1 MVLGRIDSVCADGIC
16 TQFLKVGNVSITG
29 GSIGQRVNIIGLRN
43 VSKCC
48 ACLMLGTYAVA
59 RGTGGRPSGAN
70 AGLIGYTFDVE
81 LSAIVAVEHLGALNM
96 CQLDGPKQL
105 AGTSADIP

>member
-1 MVLGRIDSVCADGIC
+1 L
-16 TQFLKVGNVSITG
+16 LKVGNVSITG
-29 GSIGQRVNIIGLRN
+29 GSIGQRVNIIGLRK
-43 VSKCC
+43 VSKGC
-48 ACLMLGTYAVA
+48 ASLRLGTYGGA
-59 RGTGGRPSGAN
+59 GGRPRGAN